1 MGLLWFVTMFVVY
14 SVIGWFLACDCGV
27 LLLLWRGCVLRRG
40 AYFCCGLLFAID
52 CLFACFWLVLL

>member
-1 MGLLWFVTMFVVY
+1 MFCCDACGLFGHRLVSSVRLWCFVIALTVGLCFTV
-14 SVIGWFLACDCGV
+14 
-27 LLLLWRGCVLRRG
+27 G